1 MRKENKENGE
11 SSRHAKYKQCESS
24 QSHPAQLP
32 GPVQAEETENVNKK
46 RRWNQINKDKVINGK
61 HSSTQGSSKNPKRHR
76 TIGIFE
82 KKKKKTWHQWLVCS
96 TCNKGKMERSERISS
111 RNSGTARKIVNQV
124 NIIRVVRVV
133 K

>member
-82 KKKKKTWHQWLVCS
+82 KKKKKRHGINGWYVVHATKERWKGASEYPHVTPELPVKSLIRS
-96 TCNKGKMERSERISS
+96 TSSES
-111 RNSGTARKIVNQV
+111 
-124 NIIRVVRVV
+124 
-133 K
+133 